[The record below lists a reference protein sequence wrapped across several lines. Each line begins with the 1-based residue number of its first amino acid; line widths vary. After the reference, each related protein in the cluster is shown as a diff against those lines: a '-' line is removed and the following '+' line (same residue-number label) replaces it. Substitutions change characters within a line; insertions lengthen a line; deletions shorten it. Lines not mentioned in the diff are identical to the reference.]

1 MQFLIMTG
9 VIISIIVTINY
20 FNEYDDT
27 DNEAEKERSGLNLF
41 IDNRTGLHY
50 IKGGLFGNIIPRLDA
65 NGKQIR
71 DVK

>member
-1 MQFLIMTG
+1 MELIIKLAI
-9 VIISIIVTINY
+9 IISIIVTINY